1 MKNFSIGFNKST
13 GYLLFFLGISLF
25 ISILIYFGI
34 DDVLSALKM
43 IGFGLFLVS
52 FSHIAPLILDS
63 IAWQLLFIQKK
74 VPGLLLLIKARWV
87 GESINSLLPAVQIG
101 GDLVRARMLTTRG
114 YPVSS
119 SGASVLVEITL
130 ALITQLIFSIFGIC
144 GLIYLGHKGIV
155 KQAIFAT
162 CLLSLGALGFFLVQK
177 KGIWQRLLN
186 ILSLIVS
193 KDKLQG
199 ISVDAKALDEA
210 ILDIYTHKWIIFKSS
225 LWRLIGWFS
234 GALEVWI
241 TLVFLHTKLGLFE
254 AILIESLCQVI
265 RGMAFFVPGAYGIQ
279 EGGMVLLGKL
289 LGLSPEFA
297 LGLSLAK
304 RFRELTLGIPG
315 LIAWQ
320 IEEGRLFLRK
330 RNVKENKNESK

>member
-1 MKNFSIGFNKST
+1 MKLSIGFNRNT
-13 GYLLFFLGISLF
+13 GYILFFLGLSLF

-34 DDVLSALKM
+34 EDVLSALKM
-43 IGFGLFLVS
+43 VGFGLFLVA

-63 IAWQLLFIQKK
+63 IAWQLLFIQGK
-74 VPGLLLLIKARWV
+74 VPGLILLIKARWV

-101 GDLVRARMLTTRG
+101 GDLVRARMLAVRG
-114 YPVSS
+114 YSVSI

-130 ALITQLIFSIFGIC
+130 ALVTQLIFSIFGIC
-144 GLIYLGHKGIV
+144 GLIYLGHKGLV

-162 CLLSLGALGFFLVQK
+162 ALLSLGAIGFFLVQRR
-177 KGIWQRLLN
+177 GLWQRLLN

-193 KDKLQG
+193 KEKLQG

-210 ILDIYTHKWIIFKSS
+210 IVEIYSHKWIILKSS
-225 LWRLIGWFS
+225 FWRLVGWFS

-241 TLVFLHTKLGLFE
+241 TLLFLNTHLGLFE

-279 EGGMVLLGKL
+279 EGGMILLGKL

-315 LIAWQ
+315 LIVWQ
-320 IEEGRLFLRK
+320 IEEGRLLLK
-330 RNVKENKNESK
+330 KQKSKGV